1 MQFKHPE
8 LLYALFLLLIP
19 VFIHLFQLRRFQKIK
34 FTNVAFLKKVTI
46 QTRKSSQLKK
56 WLTLFMRLLA
66 LACIIIAFTQPY
78 TASKS
83 ALNTE
88 KETVLYIDNSFSM
101 QIKGNEG
108 PLLQRALQQLY
119 SLPDNTDKI
128 SWFTNDYSKINV
140 SSRDFKN
147 EVLSVGY
154 TQKQL
159 KLSNVM
165 LKANQIFSKNE
176 NVEKRF
182 IIVSDFQLKD
192 AFPEFQKDI
201 KVDAVL
207 LKALAENNISID
219 TVYISKKKSATTQL
233 KVVVSSQG
241 NSPETVPVSLYN
253 NKTLIA
259 KTSVDFSE
267 KLINTITFDIENTR
281 SYRGKLELNEPNLPF
296 DNSLYFSINTPKKIK
311 VLSINEANSNFLQR
325 IFNQQEFEYT
335 QQSFRNLNYS
345 EIPSQNLIVINE
357 LTNIPESLSSALK
370 SFSENGGSLFII
382 PSEEGNINSYNTLL
396 TKLQIGSF
404 SEKRVQEKK
413 ITQIVFDHPLYQD
426 VFEKHV
432 VNFQYPKVNSFYIS
446 NSQAT
451 SVLKFEDEKPFIL
464 QYKNTFVC
472 TAPINTKNSNFQSSP
487 LIVPTLYKM
496 ALLSLP
502 LPKLYYTIGVQ
513 NIFAV
518 PVKLVQDEILTL
530 RDSTMRIIPLQQSKA
545 TQVNITTIDEP
556 SIAGIYS
563 IEKKELFVE
572 NVSFN
577 YSREES
583 ILQYSNPDDWEGVN
597 VYDSVSALFET
608 LIEENTI
615 NSFWKWFVIFAM
627 LFLISEMLILKFY
640 K

>member
-1 MQFKHPE
+1 M
-8 LLYALFLLLIP
+8 
-19 VFIHLFQLRRFQKIK
+19 
-34 FTNVAFLKKVTI
+34 
-46 QTRKSSQLKK
+46 
-56 WLTLFMRLLA
+56 
-66 LACIIIAFTQPY
+66 
-78 TASKS
+78 
-83 ALNTE
+83 
-88 KETVLYIDNSFSM
+88 
-101 QIKGNEG
+101 
-108 PLLQRALQQLY
+108 
-119 SLPDNTDKI
+119 
-128 SWFTNDYSKINV
+128 
-140 SSRDFKN
+140 
-147 EVLSVGY
+147 
-154 TQKQL
+154 
-159 KLSNVM
+159 
-165 LKANQIFSKNE
+165 
-176 NVEKRF
+176 
-182 IIVSDFQLKD
+182 
-192 AFPEFQKDI
+192 
-201 KVDAVL
+201 
-207 LKALAENNISID
+207 
-219 TVYISKKKSATTQL
+219 
-233 KVVVSSQG
+233 
-241 NSPETVPVSLYN
+241 
-253 NKTLIA
+253 
-259 KTSVDFSE
+259 
-267 KLINTITFDIENTR
+267 
-281 SYRGKLELNEPNLPF
+281 
-296 DNSLYFSINTPKKIK
+296 
-311 VLSINEANSNFLQR
+311 
-325 IFNQQEFEYT
+325 
-335 QQSFRNLNYS
+335 
-345 EIPSQNLIVINE
+345 
-357 LTNIPESLSSALK
+357 
-370 SFSENGGSLFII
+370 
-382 PSEEGNINSYNTLL
+382 
-396 TKLQIGSF
+396 
-404 SEKRVQEKK
+404 
-413 ITQIVFDHPLYQD
+413 YQD

-563 IEKKELFVE
+563 IEKKKLFVE